1 MKDLILNFSW
11 DKLISLPP
19 SEMLSLLLLLV
30 SLLGLVIFGGSLI
43 GDWLD
48 RKLR

>member
-19 SEMLSLLLLLV
+19 SELLALV
-30 SLLGLVIFGGSLI
+30 FLAVLTLVLIIGLCAVVVSVLEG
-43 GDWLD
+43 
-48 RKLR
+48 

>member
-19 SEMLSLLLLLV
+19 SDFLAVVMLVVLCFFGLLLLT
-30 SLLGLVIFGGSLI
+30 
-43 GDWLD
+43 
-48 RKLR
+48 KLWS

>member
-19 SEMLSLLLLLV
+19 TEMLAFAAIVLIAIIVLVALLAALV
-30 SLLGLVIFGGSLI
+30 SLIEG
-43 GDWLD
+43 
-48 RKLR
+48 